1 MTDKCRTDDPDFHYD
16 EPVNHWA
23 EIEDQEWLAEQ
34 RYDEDKN
41 A

>member
-1 MTDKCRTDDPDFHYD
+1 MTDKCRTDDPDFYHD
-16 EPVNHWA
+16 EPVNVWE